1 MEDAIA
7 KDTCISRSVA
17 LCTISANEFPSVRP
31 SVRSVI
37 LLTIRCVIFAILDFA
52 QCTSS
57 IVAGK
62 LAPIA
67 HAVCAVTSDDI
78 LREAASSSS
87 QSPAV
92 VVSCCYVIIGN

>member
-1 MEDAIA
+1 MYQSVYSALYNIGKRISVCPSIRSFSHNVDNTMCNFFQFLDVAQ
-7 KDTCISRSVA
+7 CISSV
-17 LCTISANEFPSVRP
+17 
-31 SVRSVI
+31 
-37 LLTIRCVIFAILDFA
+37 
-52 QCTSS
+52 
-57 IVAGK
+57 VAGE